1 MNIITVQ
8 NVRGYLDENGT
19 AWLNAVDVVRELGF
33 VKVEEKVS
41 TTSGR
46 KTYTSIRWNRI
57 NEYLAEFDFPPIMVE
72 DAATVFL
79 PESICYLL
87 AMKANNEVAKKFQW
101 KIANEI
107 LPAIRRTGSYSIRP
121 EAPTPC
127 ANMIIDVQATADAI
141 CNLITGVQRG
151 IAIAQAVDIVST
163 KNNIAL
169 DGIKLLLPPAEHET
183 GYLNATQIGERL
195 GLGTGRVAAVKANK
209 LLAEAALQVKEG
221 KVWRLTDEGT
231 AYGEE
236 LPYTNNGHSGYQI
249 QWNDSVIDLL
259 NTAS

>member
-1 MNIITVQ
+1 MNNIITVQ

-19 AWLNAVDVVRELGF
+19 AWLNAGDIVRMLGWTRTEI
-33 VKVEEKVS
+33 KNGKE
-41 TTSGR
+41 
-46 KTYTSIRWNRI
+46 YTSILWHRVNAF
-57 NEYLAEFDFPPIMVE
+57 LGEFDFRTDVCE
-72 DAATVFL
+72 KDYL
-79 PESICYLL
+79 PENICYLL
-87 AMKANNEVAKKFQW
+87 AMKANNEVAKKFQL

-107 LPAIRRTGSYSIRP
+107 LPAIRRTGSYSVRR

-127 ANMIIDVQATADAI
+127 ANMVIDVQATADAI

-151 IAIAQAVDIVST
+151 IAIAQAIDIVSN
-163 KNNIAL
+163 KNNLPL

-209 LLAEAALQVKEG
+209 LLAQAALQVKEG

-236 LPYTNNGHSGYQI
+236 LPYTNNGHSGYHI
-249 QWNDSVIDLL
+249 QWNDNVIDLL

>member
-1 MNIITVQ
+1 MNNIITVQ

-19 AWLNAVDVVRELGF
+19 AWLNAGDIARGLGF
-33 VKVEEKVS
+33 TETKNDVE
-41 TTSGR
+41 
-46 KTYTSIRWNRI
+46 YIRWRTI
-57 NEYLAEFDFPPIMVE
+57 NGYLQGFGFSQDVAKDDFI
-72 DAATVFL
+72 
-79 PESICYLL
+79 PEQMFYLL
-87 AMKANNEVAKKFQW
+87 AMKANNEVAKKFQL

-107 LPAIRRTGSYSIRP
+107 LPAIRRTGSYSVRR

-127 ANMIIDVQATADAI
+127 ANMVIDVQATADAI

-151 IAIAQAVDIVST
+151 IAIAQAIDIVSS

-195 GLGTGRVAAVKANK
+195 GLGKGRVAAVKANK
-209 LLAEAALQVKEG
+209 LLAQAALQVKEG

-236 LPYTNNGHSGYQI
+236 MPYTNNGHSGYHI
-249 QWNDSVIDLL
+249 QWNDSVIDVL
-259 NTAS
+259 TAS